1 MGGAAA
7 PARAARR
14 AGRSPAA
21 PQGRA
26 AAKARILLG
35 GEEEQKAGPAGAAA
49 AGRGDGLKGP
59 SRRGAPPCGA
69 AICRL
74 HRGWTRCG
82 Y

>member
-35 GEEEQKAGPAGAAA
+35 GEEEQKAGP
-49 AGRGDGLKGP
+49 
-59 SRRGAPPCGA
+59 CGA

-74 HRGWTRCG
+74 HRGWTRCV

>member
-35 GEEEQKAGPAGAAA
+35 GEVEQKAGPAGAAA

-59 SRRGAPPCGA
+59 SRRGEPPCGA

-74 HRGWTRCG
+74 HRGWTRCV